1 MTHWTATEWTLAI
14 SAIGGSIVS
23 IIYTIQ
29 KSRCTVINLP
39 CGCHCIRE
47 MEEGGKGDNPTQSIP
62 PISPF
67 KPSDILGELSFN
79 GGKEPVRHSL
89 G

>member
-14 SAIGGSIVS
+14 SAIGGTIVS

-62 PISPF
+62 PIPPF
-67 KPSDILGELSFN
+67 EPSEILGALSFS
-79 GGKEPVRHSL
+79 GGTERDRGSL